1 MVKGVR
7 VDHRLVHGQVAFTWT
22 HFYAA
27 TRIIVI
33 DDKAAGDEFQKMAL
47 KMAKPAGCKL
57 NIFTVEQALSK
68 MAKVEELKDSIFI
81 VFGCTRDAARF
92 LEGYPKFKELNYGGI
107 AKKEGS
113 KAFGEVVYL
122 NSQEIEDTQRILDLG
137 ISIYMQQLP
146 TTKKV
151 LLKL

>member
-1 MVKGVR
+1 MVQP
-7 VDHRLVHGQVAFTWT
+7 HIQL
-22 HFYAA
+22 
-27 TRIIVI
+27 
-33 DDKAAGDEFQKMAL
+33 DES
-47 KMAKPAGCKL
+47 L
-57 NIFTVEQALSK
+57 NIKYAILPGDPARVSRIAEQ
-68 MAKVEELKDSIFI
+68 MEKVEELKDSIFI

-92 LEGYPKFKELNYGGI
+92 LEGYPKFKEVNYGGI

-122 NSQEIEDTQRILDLG
+122 NSQEIADTQRILDLG